1 MVYLLYYR
9 NSLFFFHCLYIMELC
24 EFINVIFSDTPKS
37 PCSFHITHSNC
48 INAKTKDQ
56 NAIIMFPVLMN
67 ILILG
72 ARKIFGENINPAFIS
87 EKDFN
92 LLKEYILSI
101 GYILK
106 SNQVSDENG
115 IKKINIWFEQFNP
128 TVTCHG
134 LVIY

>member
-1 MVYLLYYR
+1 
-9 NSLFFFHCLYIMELC
+9 
-24 EFINVIFSDTPKS
+24 
-37 PCSFHITHSNC
+37 
-48 INAKTKDQ
+48 
-56 NAIIMFPVLMN
+56 MN